1 MRRIIFIPVLIVV
14 AILALAGGVL
24 YYLYQ
29 GYLYYGTDDAQVT
42 GNILSVSAPAA
53 GQLTTLDVKL
63 GDRVNRG
70 DKIATITT
78 VSSTTGAKNTVDVT
92 SPMSGVVIQD
102 AAIEGQSVAPGFS
115 LVQVTDLSNLTV
127 TAYVDEGAINDIQ
140 VGQTVD
146 VTVDAYSG
154 TSFTGKVQQ
163 IVNATAGT
171 FSLLPTQ
178 DNASGNFTKV
188 GQRIPV
194 VITLDSTS
202 GKHIVPGM
210 NTSVKIHI
218 H

>member
-1 MRRIIFIPVLIVV
+1 MRRMIFIPVLIVV
-14 AILALAGGVL
+14 AILAIAGGVL

-29 GYLYYGTDDAQVT
+29 GYLFYGTDDAQVT

-78 VSSTTGAKNTVDVT
+78 VSSTTGAKNTVEVT

-188 GQRIPV
+188 SQRIPV

>member
-14 AILALAGGVL
+14 AILAIAGGVL

>member
-1 MRRIIFIPVLIVV
+1 MRRMIFIPVLIVV
-14 AILALAGGVL
+14 AILAIAGGVL

-29 GYLYYGTDDAQVT
+29 GYLFYGTDDAQVT

-78 VSSTTGAKNTVDVT
+78 VSSTTGAKNTVEVT